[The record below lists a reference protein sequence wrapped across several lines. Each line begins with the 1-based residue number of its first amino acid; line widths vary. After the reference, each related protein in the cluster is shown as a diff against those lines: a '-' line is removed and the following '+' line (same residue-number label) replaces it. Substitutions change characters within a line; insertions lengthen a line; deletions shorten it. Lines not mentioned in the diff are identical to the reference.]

1 MPKTGKLFILYR
13 QYTLMKRSKVHSFIL
28 FSLGAWFEEANKH
41 IEDRPLKVSIS
52 KKIFIELLTNAG
64 IAGKQ
69 ERALYKNLELLEKQK
84 LIAYENKEIEL
95 TKKGEKA
102 YAGVKKEMEPFI
114 NVLAKLTEKSPTSY
128 TRKVQTVFR

>member
-1 MPKTGKLFILYR
+1 
-13 QYTLMKRSKVHSFIL
+13 MKRSKVHSFIL

-52 KKIFIELLTNAG
+52 KKSFIELLMNAG

-69 ERALYKNLELLEKQK
+69 ERALYKNLELLEKKK
-84 LIAYENKEIEL
+84 LISYENKEMEL
-95 TKKGEKA
+95 TKKGEKV
-102 YAGVKKEMEPFI
+102 YMNVKKEMEPFI
-114 NVLAKLTEKSPTSY
+114 NVLAKLTEKPPTSY